1 MYRLKN
7 KKMPFWRASVAKIS
21 SKLDYSMIKFYKKL
35 DYDNVEFQNRSISL
49 DRLRKRAKY
58 WKVCEKWANAHFGLQ

>member
-7 KKMPFWRASVAKIS
+7 KKMPCWRASVAKIS

-35 DYDNVEFQNRSISL
+35 DYDNVEFKNRSTSL
-49 DRLRKRAKY
+49 DSLRKRTKC
-58 WKVCEKWANAHFGLQ
+58 WKVGKMLESL